1 MAENKVVMNDLGEQE
16 KLKGSIEIDL
26 EKKPKAQEPKYVTL
40 EDLQRLQDNVN
51 KAIESS
57 RHYTNRKLEDF
68 YTKTSKP
75 NMPIA
80 KAPNE
85 SKDNLDEL
93 LEQGNWRTP
102 VETVAEKAVEKALAK
117 QRDEEAL
124 KAQEAKRLDTLER
137 SKASVTAKYP
147 DIEDQKSEV
156 AQRYMKILNE
166 HPEYLSNEFGPVL
179 AMRDMED
186 NLRQE
191 GRLDEFTKKKVAEE
205 VERRT
210 RTNASSIPKS
220 SGTPSSSG
228 KVVLTK
234 EDRELCDRMGIRY
247 EDYARN
253 RKVSETQSVEA

>member
-40 EDLQRLQDNVN
+40 EDLQKLQDNVN

-57 RHYTNRKLEDF
+57 RHYTNRKLEDL
-68 YTKTSKP
+68 YKSKP
-75 NMPIA
+75 VIV
-80 KAPNE
+80 APKPAAQD
-85 SKDNLDEL
+85 KDNLDEL